1 MSINIIK
8 STDEII
14 VQSTVCVIYGP
25 PGLGKTSISC
35 SADLPF
41 VLDFDNGLQRS
52 SFRSDGTIIKS
63 WNDVINLNSSDL
75 KNYKTLVIDT
85 AGKALDMLSLDIMA
99 SDSKMARRSGDLT
112 MNGYG
117 ALKSKFSSWIK
128 KMLSFGLDIIIVCH
142 CKEDKNGDDMIF
154 RPKATGGSYDLLFEI
169 SDSVGY
175 MHSVNNKAIIDFSP
189 TDSWV
194 GKNPGYY
201 EPVLVPNLSK
211 EPDFMAKLL
220 SNIKSKL
227 GSISRES
234 KVIAEKVF
242 EFKEVIDKVT
252 EAGGMNDV
260 LDGINKS
267 KITDPRIQTQVKAL
281 MNKRIKEIG
290 VNYNKELKAFVPN
303 VVQEKAP
310 VDNSDPGLDVDPING

>member
-14 VQSTVCVIYGP
+14 VQSTVCVIYGQ
-25 PGLGKTSISC
+25 PGIGKTSIAC
-35 SADLPF
+35 SAEFPF

-52 SFRSDGTIIKS
+52 SFRSDGTIIKT
-63 WNDVINLNSSDL
+63 WNDVINLNASDL
-75 KNYKTLVIDT
+75 KNYKTLVVDT
-85 AGKALDMLSLDIMA
+85 AGKALDILSLDIIA
-99 SDSKMARRSGDLT
+99 NNPKMGTRAGSLT
-112 MNGYG
+112 LPGYG
-117 ALKSKFSSWIK
+117 ALKANFSAWIK

-142 CKEDKNGDDMIF
+142 DKEDKNGDDVIV

-175 MHSVNNKAIIDFSP
+175 MHSVNNKAMIDFSP

-234 KVIAEKVF
+234 KIIAEKVF
-242 EFKEVIDKVT
+242 EFKEVIDKV
-252 EAGGMNDV
+252 ENADAMNDV

-281 MNKRIKEIG
+281 MNKRIKEI
-290 VNYNKELKAFVPN
+290 N
-303 VVQEKAP
+303 VKYDKDSGKFIDNLVQESASMDDAENAK
-310 VDNSDPGLDVDPING
+310 G

>member
-14 VQSTVCVIYGP
+14 VQSTVCVIYGQ
-25 PGLGKTSISC
+25 PGIGKTSIAC
-35 SADLPF
+35 SAELSF
-41 VLDFDNGLQRS
+41 VLDFDNGLHRS
-52 SFRSDGTIIKS
+52 SFRSDGTIIKT
-63 WNDVINLNSSDL
+63 WNDVIKLNALDL
-75 KNYKTLVIDT
+75 KNHRTLVIDT
-85 AGKALDMLSLDIMA
+85 AGTALDMLSLDIIA
-99 SDSKMARRSGDLT
+99 NNPKSGTRTGGLT
-112 MNGYG
+112 INGYG
-117 ALKSKFSSWIK
+117 TLKSQFRTWIK

-142 CKEDKNGDDMIF
+142 DKEDKNGDDVIV

-175 MHSVNNKAIIDFSP
+175 MHSVNNKAMIDFSP

-234 KVIAEKVF
+234 KIIAEKVF
-242 EFKEVIDKVT
+242 EFKEIIDKV
-252 EAGGMNDV
+252 ENAKAMNDV

-267 KITDPRIQTQVKAL
+267 KITDPRIQTQVKSL
-281 MNKRIKEIG
+281 MAKRNKELNIK
-290 VNYNKELKAFVPN
+290 YNKETKLFEDIK
-303 VVQEKAP
+303 
-310 VDNSDPGLDVDPING
+310 DD

>member
-14 VQSTVCVIYGP
+14 VQSTVCVIYGQ
-25 PGLGKTSISC
+25 PGIGKTSIAC
-35 SADLPF
+35 SAELSF
-41 VLDFDNGLQRS
+41 VLDFDNGLHRS
-52 SFRSDGTIIKS
+52 SFRSDGTIIKT
-63 WNDVINLNSSDL
+63 WNDVIKLNALDL
-75 KNYKTLVIDT
+75 KNHRTLVIDT
-85 AGKALDMLSLDIMA
+85 AGTALDILSLDIIA
-99 SDSKMARRSGDLT
+99 NNPKMGTRAGSLT
-112 MNGYG
+112 LPGYG
-117 ALKSKFSSWIK
+117 ALKANFSAWIK

-142 CKEDKNGDDMIF
+142 DKEDKNGDDVIV

-175 MHSVNNKAIIDFSP
+175 MHSVNNKAMIDFSP

-234 KVIAEKVF
+234 KIIAEKVF
-242 EFKEVIDKVT
+242 EFKEIIDKV
-252 EAGGMNDV
+252 ENAKAMNDV

-267 KITDPRIQTQVKAL
+267 KITDPRIQTQVKSL
-281 MNKRIKEIG
+281 MAKRNKELNIK
-290 VNYNKELKAFVPN
+290 YNKETKLFEDIK
-303 VVQEKAP
+303 
-310 VDNSDPGLDVDPING
+310 DD